1 MTERSLGMDNQYEVS
16 KGEKGSFVFGVFSQ
30 NLVFAYISA
39 YVMIYYTD
47 YIGISSTTVGII
59 FFVARLWDAVN
70 DPIMGI
76 VTDKTKSR
84 WGRFRPYLLFVAIP
98 MFFSVFLLFTTS
110 PFKNEVLW
118 AYITYI
124 LFGMIYTISDIPLWS
139 LTSSMT
145 RYPYE
150 RTKIISLGKAIAP
163 LSFVLVTVITVP
175 LFDVFGGGEETFRY
189 VGMLYAGIMAVG
201 MIIMFLKT
209 RERVHNNSR
218 ALKVKDIL
226 RSLLINKPLLL
237 ILLSQIFITIVDG
250 LVTAVSIYY
259 ATYNLGDANLM
270 PVLSLT
276 IIIPML
282 GSIFIASKLAQRFD
296 KKYLCIFF
304 MVVRVIGYISLFLVG
319 YNSLYVFMGVLALV
333 SLTFGATEVLLPSMM
348 VETID
353 YIQSIT
359 GSRTEGIM
367 WSTQTFVVKAG
378 SSLSGII
385 LGYLL
390 TVIDYIPNAI
400 QSKETLTGMHGIF
413 TLVPAVLILLS
424 LIPILFYPLTK
435 AKYQL
440 VLEKLKA
447 N

>member
-1 MTERSLGMDNQYEVS
+1 MTDPGVQIDYQYEVS

-47 YIGISSTTVGII
+47 YIGISSATVGII

-98 MFFSVFLLFTTS
+98 MFISVFLLFTSS

-124 LFGMIYTISDIPLWS
+124 LFGMIYTVSDIPMWS

-145 RYPYE
+145 RNPNE

-163 LSFVLVTVITVP
+163 FSFVLVTVITIP
-175 LFDVFGGGEETFRY
+175 LFNVFGGGKDAFRY
-189 VGMLYAGIMAVG
+189 VGMLYAGLMAIG
-201 MIIMFLKT
+201 MIVMFFKT
-209 RERVHNNSR
+209 RERVLSKSK
-218 ALKVKDIL
+218 ALKVKDIIK
-226 RSLLINKPLLL
+226 SLLMNKPLLL
-237 ILLSQIFITIVDG
+237 ILSCQIFITIVDG
-250 LVTAVSIYY
+250 LVTAISIYY

-270 PVLSLT
+270 PLLSIT

-282 GSIFIASKLAQRFD
+282 VSIFIASKLSQRFD

-304 MVVRVIGYISLFLVG
+304 LITRVIGYVVLFLVG
-319 YNSLYVFMGVLALV
+319 YNNLYVFLGVLAIV

-353 YIQSIT
+353 YIQSVT
-359 GSRTEGIM
+359 GNRTEGIM
-367 WSTQTFVVKAG
+367 WSTQTFIVKAG

-385 LGYLL
+385 LGFLL
-390 TVIDYIPNAI
+390 TAVNYIPHVT
-400 QSKETLTGMHGIF
+400 QSKETLTGIHSIF
-413 TLVPAVLILLS
+413 TLVPAALVLLS
-424 LIPILFYPLTK
+424 LVPIIFYPLTK
-435 AKYQL
+435 AKYKL
-440 VLEKLKA
+440 VLEYLED